1 MARKYLDCREFPS
14 EMKCTIAISADREDE
29 PIDATAQ
36 HGMSAHG
43 EHYSTVPLRDEPSM
57 KAYLPEAKR
66 F

>member
-1 MARKYLDCREFPS
+1 
-14 EMKCTIAISADREDE
+14 MKCTIAISADREDE